1 MNVVTALLMNKKK
14 IIKLFEVSK
23 AFSADSA
30 KTLDEMGIFNPE
42 ATFELLYDN
51 VISATEDGKYYLN
64 RI

>member
-1 MNVVTALLMNKKK
+1 MNVVTALFMSKKK

-30 KTLDEMGIFNPE
+30 KTLHEMGIYNPE
-42 ATFELLYDN
+42 VTFEMLYDN

-64 RI
+64 RN

>member
-1 MNVVTALLMNKKK
+1 MNVVTAILMSKKK

-30 KTLDEMGIFNPE
+30 KTLHEMGIYNPE

-64 RI
+64 RH

>member
-1 MNVVTALLMNKKK
+1 MNVVTALLMSKKK

-23 AFSADSA
+23 AYSADSA
-30 KTLDEMGIFNPE
+30 KSFDELGIFNPE

-64 RI
+64 KN